1 MRRVL
6 LISLALVLVL
16 VAGTAAWAVDGFYV
30 IPAMKGNYAPVPKT
44 GQTTS
49 LAAGDDGALHMGV
62 ASPTPRF
69 TDNGNG
75 TVTDNLTGLI
85 WMKNA
90 NAFGEKTWDQAVI
103 VAKNLKTGDDGT
115 GLTDGSKAGDWR
127 LPNLREFQ
135 SLIDYGRMNPA
146 LPDNHPFT
154 GVQAWYY
161 WTSTTYASD
170 TTLAWD
176 MGIGISGQTQG
187 FQKVNGDDYVWCVRG
202 GR

>member
-30 IPAMKGNYAPVPKT
+30 IPAMKGKYAPVPKT

-90 NAFGEKTWDQAVI
+90 NAFGVKKTWAEALDAAAT
-103 VAKNLKTGDDGT
+103 VADGFG
-115 GLTDGSKAGDWR
+115 GLRDGSKPGDWR

-146 LPDNHPFT
+146 LPENHPFT

-161 WTSTTYASD
+161 WTSTSYASD
-170 TTLAWD
+170 TALAWD
-176 MGIGISGQTQG
+176 MGIGFSGQTQG
-187 FQKVNGDDYVWCVRG
+187 FQKADGEDDVWCVRG

>member
-1 MRRVL
+1 
-6 LISLALVLVL
+6 
-16 VAGTAAWAVDGFYV
+16 
-30 IPAMKGNYAPVPKT
+30 
-44 GQTTS
+44 
-49 LAAGDDGALHMGV
+49 MGV